1 MTGRPFRVGF
11 DVGGTFTDFT
21 LQTDDG
27 RLLTGKRLTT
37 PDDPARACVEGLR
50 ELIARAGLSLP
61 DLAQAVHG
69 TTLGS
74 NIVIERKG
82 GNVALLTTRGFRDVL
97 IIAREKRY
105 QLYDLFI
112 EKPAPLVPR
121 SRIREVTERVAF
133 DGAVLTPLDEAELRA
148 TVRALARDGITS
160 LAICFLHAYVNPA
173 HERRAAEIVR
183 EEAPHMGLSL
193 SADVSPVIREYERTS
208 TTVVNAYVMPA
219 VRDYLAR
226 IEGTLADLGYRGR
239 LFVMQ
244 SSGGIAT
251 ADTMARYPVRMIE
264 SGPAAGALMAATY
277 GRLTGH
283 ADLVAFDMG
292 GTTAKLSLIAD
303 GRPQTI
309 REFELHRVRL
319 QPGSGIPMNIQAI
332 DLVEIGAG
340 GGSIARVQ
348 MGVIT
353 VGPDSAGAH
362 PGPICYGLGGA
373 EPTVTDANLVLG
385 YLNPDYFLGG
395 RMRLDLDRARRGIET
410 AIGRPLGLSVAEAAW
425 GIHQIVNT
433 NMELAT
439 RVVSIE
445 RGYDPRRLAFIA
457 FGGSGPVHGCRLA
470 QALNIPRV
478 ILPSAAGVTSAIGL
492 LAAEVRFD
500 VSRSYVTR
508 LSALALPHLRRIL
521 DEMGAAGSAVVR
533 EAGVTGALTVARS
546 ADLRYVGQGYELT
559 VALPGPVHEGTGR
572 ALGEAFHAAYA
583 QRYGYSDAAAEVEL
597 VTVGVSVIGAGPEVR
612 LAEHRPGTHH
622 PDEAR
627 KPDRPVYVPELRAHV
642 PCPIYDRARLPAG
655 ARLRGPAVVEEPEST
670 TVLPPGAVAEV
681 DAWANLLV
689 FFLQGG
695 ESQPLLPPGPPPPG
709 GGRS

>member
-1 MTGRPFRVGF
+1 LSFRVGF
-11 DVGGTFTDFT
+11 DVGGTFTDFV
-21 LQTDDG
+21 LQADDG
-27 RLLTGKRLTT
+27 RLVTGKRLTT
-37 PDDPARACVEGLR
+37 PRDPAQACVEGLR
-50 ELIARAGLSLP
+50 ELVARAGLGWV
-61 DLAQAVHG
+61 DLVQAVHG

-82 GNVALLTTRGFRDVL
+82 RDVALLTTRGFRDVL
-97 IIAREKRY
+97 IIGREKRY

-121 SRIREVTERVAF
+121 SRIREVTERIAF
-133 DGAVLTPLDEAELRA
+133 DGEVLTALDEAELRA
-148 TVRALARDGITS
+148 TVRALAKEGITS
-160 LAICFLHAYVNPA
+160 LAVCFLHAYVNPA

-183 EEAPHMGLSL
+183 EEAPPIAVSL
-193 SADVSPVIREYERTS
+193 SSDVSPVLREYERTS
-208 TTVVNAYVMPA
+208 TTVVNAYVMTA
-219 VRDYLAR
+219 VRDYLERLERA
-226 IEGTLADLGYRGR
+226 LADLGYHGR

-244 SSGGIAT
+244 SGGGIAT
-251 ADTMARYPVRMIE
+251 AETMARFPVRMIE
-264 SGPAAGALMAATY
+264 SGPAAGALMAAAY
-277 GRLTGH
+277 GRLTGD

-292 GTTAKLSLIAD
+292 GTTAKLSLIAG
-303 GRPQTI
+303 GRPQTVG
-309 REFELHRVRL
+309 EFELHRVRL

-353 VGPDSAGAH
+353 VGPDSAGAD
-362 PGPICYGLGGA
+362 PGPICYGLGGT

-395 RMRLDLDRARRGIET
+395 RMRLDVDGARRGIEA
-410 AIGRPLGLSVAEAAW
+410 AIARPLGLSVAEAAW

-457 FGGSGPVHGCRLA
+457 FGGAGPVHGCRLA
-470 QALNIPRV
+470 QALRIPRV

-492 LAAEVRFD
+492 LAAEAKFD

-508 LSALALPHLRRIL
+508 LGALDPGYLGRIL
-521 DEMGAAGSAVVR
+521 DEMVAAGTAVVR
-533 EAGVTGALTVARS
+533 EAGASGTLTVART

-559 VALPGPVHEGTGR
+559 VPLPEGEVGPGTAQSLR
-572 ALGEAFHAAYA
+572 EAFHAVYA
-583 QRYGYSDAAAEVEL
+583 RRYGYADPKAEVEL
-597 VTVGVSVIGAGPEVR
+597 VTVGASVIGAGPEVR
-612 LAEHRPGTHH
+612 LPEHHPATRT

-627 KPDRPVYVPELRAHV
+627 KPDRPVYFPEARAHV
-642 PCPIYDRARLPAG
+642 SCPIYDRARLPAG
-655 ARLRGPAVVEEPEST
+655 ARIPGPAVVEEAEST
-670 TVLPPGAVAEV
+670 TVLPPGATAHV
-681 DAWANLLV
+681 DRWANLLV
-689 FFLQGG
+689 SF
-695 ESQPLLPPGPPPPG
+695 ED
-709 GGRS
+709 GR